1 MGEGTNAMTEQYW
14 DATSEGVERD
24 PEAERIVTEIETTRV
39 DMGATI
45 DEIGHRLQPQ
55 TIADE
60 ARVKIREATVGKVE
74 KIVDDAGQTATQ
86 TGNTLV
92 QTIRENPVPAALA
105 GLGIGW
111 LAMRM
116 RSSSGSTG
124 TSNGNGYNRRYASYG
139 YSQPYG
145 GSYGQGNGGPADA
158 VRGAADQAASRA
170 QEVGADMQYKAQDA
184 LGSVQ
189 QGARD
194 VQYQAQNAM
203 TDAQWQ
209 LDRTLNENPLALG
222 ALALG
227 VGAAVALAIP
237 ATQKERELIGEQR
250 DKLVE
255 QAAGAVSQVMDQAQ
269 SKVQETTEQMTAS
282 SNG

>member
-1 MGEGTNAMTEQYW
+1 
-14 DATSEGVERD
+14 
-24 PEAERIVTEIETTRV
+24 
-39 DMGATI
+39 
-45 DEIGHRLQPQ
+45 
-55 TIADE
+55 
-60 ARVKIREATVGKVE
+60 
-74 KIVDDAGQTATQ
+74 
-86 TGNTLV
+86 
-92 QTIRENPVPAALA
+92 
-105 GLGIGW
+105 
-111 LAMRM
+111 
-116 RSSSGSTG
+116 
-124 TSNGNGYNRRYASYG
+124 
-139 YSQPYG
+139 
-145 GSYGQGNGGPADA
+145 
-158 VRGAADQAASRA
+158 
-170 QEVGADMQYKAQDA
+170 MQYKAQDA

-237 ATQKERELIGEQR
+237 STQKERELVGEQR